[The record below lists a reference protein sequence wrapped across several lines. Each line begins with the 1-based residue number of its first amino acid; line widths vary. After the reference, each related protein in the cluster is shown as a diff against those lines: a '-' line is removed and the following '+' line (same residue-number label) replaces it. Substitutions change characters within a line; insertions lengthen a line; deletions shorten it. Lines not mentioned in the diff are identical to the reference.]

1 MIYATPQDYLNAFG
15 EQEAI
20 QLTDR
25 VGVGAVE
32 GGVMAAALA
41 SASGV
46 MDGYIGGRYSL
57 PLTTTTPL
65 LKKVCLDLARF
76 ELHGNQ
82 AGEIVVERK
91 KDAYRTLE
99 GVSRGGVDLGLD
111 AGNKPE
117 PTDKNRVTFGAG
129 RRNVFGGEA

>member
-1 MIYATPQDYLNAFG
+1 MLYAMPQDYFSAFG

-25 VGVGAVE
+25 QGVGAVD
-32 GGVMAAALA
+32 GGVLAAALA

-46 MDGYIGGRYSL
+46 MDGYIGGRYAL
-57 PLTTTTPL
+57 PLSTTTPL

-82 AGEIVVERK
+82 AGDIVVERK

-111 AGNKPE
+111 AGNHPA
-117 PTDKNRVTFGAG
+117 PTDKNRVSFGAG
-129 RRNVFGGEA
+129 RPNVFGGRA